1 MDSVVEVPGKD
12 LLPTQSLTAKLYLDV
27 GPDTSELVRKNW
39 SLLVSPGPK
48 MFRRNPDWQ
57 LDYNSAFSPSV
68 IILDAFAEFPYGVSP
83 RDIRRSLETQEIPR
97 ASSATKVQTTFSEP
111 RRFLAKISYANNG
124 IVPRSER
131 LNRIEFL
138 KKIINK
144 CYLGQTLLD

>member
-1 MDSVVEVPGKD
+1 
-12 LLPTQSLTAKLYLDV
+12 
-27 GPDTSELVRKNW
+27 
-39 SLLVSPGPK
+39 
-48 MFRRNPDWQ
+48 MFRRNSDWQ

-68 IILDAFAEFPYGVSP
+68 IILDAFAEFPYGVSL

-111 RRFLAKISYANNG
+111 RRFLAKISYAKNG

-144 CYLGQTLLD
+144 YYVKRNLTDKKMYKNT